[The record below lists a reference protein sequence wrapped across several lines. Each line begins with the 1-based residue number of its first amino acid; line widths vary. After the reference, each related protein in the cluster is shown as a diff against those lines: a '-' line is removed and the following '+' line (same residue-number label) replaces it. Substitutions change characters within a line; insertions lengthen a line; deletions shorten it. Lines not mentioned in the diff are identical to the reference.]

1 MKPQVSFIITSRDE
15 EPALLAS
22 TINGLLATTNQS
34 DREIIVIDDGSSVP
48 VICLQGEIILIRHP
62 EPIGVSRSL
71 RRGAEV
77 ASGDIIVWLDAHMT
91 FAPDWLDEMLRYVD
105 SGSLLCSAF
114 WNYEQTVRHCFGARF
129 VWCGERD
136 YMKQHSPGLT
146 FDHLT
151 EFPGSGCVEVP
162 MVIGACY
169 MISRDSY
176 ERLGGFSPL
185 FRIWGCNEQD
195 LSARAWLMGVGAKCV
210 TEARVGH
217 FSRTRFPYTVK
228 FDHVEF
234 NQLMLL
240 RTVFE
245 ESTIEMLEE
254 CFKPI
259 PPLVQEWVNQE
270 DWIAWRKVVQSS
282 RQISDAEFFRRFLP
296 DIPAL

>member
-1 MKPQVSFIITSRDE
+1 MKPKVSFIITSRAE

-22 TINGLLATTNQS
+22 TINGLLETTNQS
-34 DREIIVIDDGSSVP
+34 DREIIVIDDGSSIP
-48 VICLQGEIILIRHP
+48 VVCLQGEILLIRHP

-71 RRGAEV
+71 RRATEM
-77 ASGDIIVWLDAHMT
+77 ASGDIFVWLDAHMT
-91 FAPDWLDEMLRYVD
+91 FAPDWLDQMLAYVD

-114 WNYEQTVRHCFGARF
+114 WNYEQTVRHCFGAKF

-136 YMKQHSPGLT
+136 YMKQRNPGLA

-169 MISRDSY
+169 MMLRDSY

-195 LSARAWLMGVGAKCV
+195 MSARAWLMGVGAKCV

-217 FSRTRFPYTVK
+217 FDRKRFPYTVK
-228 FDHVEF
+228 FEHLEF
-234 NQLMLL
+234 NQLMIL

-245 ESTIEMLEE
+245 ESTIEVLEE
-254 CFKPI
+254 FFKPI

-270 DWIAWRKVVQSS
+270 NWIAWRKVVQSS

-296 DIPAL
+296 DIPSL